1 MVLTDRKK
9 FILLSIGVFAYMFV
23 FFTQVKPLFLYNTD
37 DWAGFS
43 GARYAIP
50 SLKFFNP
57 TRILPEIAMPICS
70 YIAVYFVMPFQHDF
84 VTSLMLVVAF
94 LLCTI
99 ITFYVLS
106 VAYYF
111 HKTMKLSANQSIIVT
126 LFFVIFHFL
135 IFCSSQTSN
144 NYLFYSNS
152 VTNYF
157 FYLMPS
163 MVNMALLLIFN
174 IRRSNNNCVSAIIIL
189 LVYLAICSNLFSSYI
204 LAAGVGINLIYNL
217 ANENGNISERIKKV
231 FLRDL
236 DYVLIIGLWLVTAIF
251 EINGGRSNSIASNGM
266 IQNIKETVGNL
277 KSVLSTVNIYFIY
290 FSIIFVIISMITL
303 IITGLREKKNREFI
317 GTNIK
322 LFLLFLIY
330 LSFIIMLCAKTYPS
344 YISRPDVVFGPTVI
358 LIILICNCIG
368 FLFSKYPKSIIMSI
382 LILFILLSF
391 TNTSGRTFR
400 DINDGVPASICY
412 EIDSDIISQHLDAD
426 KRGETY
432 IEIHVPKSGYE
443 DNWPLA
449 LYGSNRIA
457 HCLYKY
463 GLISHEIEVQFIPDE
478 ELNRIYGIN

>member
-1 MVLTDRKK
+1 
-9 FILLSIGVFAYMFV
+9 
-23 FFTQVKPLFLYNTD
+23 
-37 DWAGFS
+37 
-43 GARYAIP
+43 
-50 SLKFFNP
+50 
-57 TRILPEIAMPICS
+57 
-70 YIAVYFVMPFQHDF
+70 
-84 VTSLMLVVAF
+84 
-94 LLCTI
+94 
-99 ITFYVLS
+99 
-106 VAYYF
+106 
-111 HKTMKLSANQSIIVT
+111 MKLSANQSIIVT

-303 IITGLREKKNREFI
+303 
-317 GTNIK
+317 
-322 LFLLFLIY
+322 
-330 LSFIIMLCAKTYPS
+330 S
-344 YISRPDVVFGPTVI
+344 
-358 LIILICNCIG
+358 
-368 FLFSKYPKSIIMSI
+368 
-382 LILFILLSF
+382 
-391 TNTSGRTFR
+391 
-400 DINDGVPASICY
+400 
-412 EIDSDIISQHLDAD
+412 
-426 KRGETY
+426 
-432 IEIHVPKSGYE
+432 
-443 DNWPLA
+443 
-449 LYGSNRIA
+449 
-457 HCLYKY
+457 
-463 GLISHEIEVQFIPDE
+463 
-478 ELNRIYGIN
+478 